1 MLLNLENVL
10 DDIYE
15 IIPKQKEQD
24 VSVRSSSSFKMLED
38 KNGWF
43 LFYSLFFLQ
52 QIDQMDHCL
61 RMELAIYVL
70 PQRFQDMEY
79 FISKCREILEAY

>member
-24 VSVRSSSSFKMLED
+24 VSVRSSSSFKMLGD
-38 KNGWF
+38 KNG
-43 LFYSLFFLQ
+43 
-52 QIDQMDHCL
+52 
-61 RMELAIYVL
+61 
-70 PQRFQDMEY
+70 
-79 FISKCREILEAY
+79 